1 MARKRIIIEDMV
13 SGQQKT
19 LECEGYLVC
28 AFNDPVHLGEDANP
42 YDRVAIEARNIHTV
56 DVMGLMLKRDNPLAE
71 AWRGMKKV
79 RWQPR
84 MMRVLKCAYE
94 ERD

>member
-28 AFNDPVHLGEDANP
+28 AFNDPVHIAEGADPCNRA
-42 YDRVAIEARNIHTV
+42 AIEAKNINAV
-56 DVMGLMLKRDNPLAE
+56 DVIGLMLKRDNPLAE
-71 AWRGMKKV
+71 AWRELKKL
-79 RWQPR
+79 RWRPR
-84 MMRVLKCAYE
+84 VMRVLKCAYE

>member
-28 AFNDPVHLGEDANP
+28 AFNDPVHIDEDANP
-42 YDRVAIEARNIHTV
+42 YNRIAIEARNINTV
-56 DVMGLMLKRDNPLAE
+56 DVIGLMLKRNNPLAD
-71 AWRGMKKV
+71 AWRGLKKL
-79 RWQPR
+79 RWRPR
-84 MMRVLKCAYE
+84 MMHALKCVYE

>member
-28 AFNDPVHLGEDANP
+28 AFNDPVHIGEGADP
-42 YDRVAIEARNIHTV
+42 YNRVAVEAKNIHVV
-56 DVMGLMLKRDNPLAE
+56 DVAGLMIKGNNPLAD
-71 AWRGMKKV
+71 AWHLLKKL
-79 RWQPR
+79 RWRPR
-84 MMRVLKCAYE
+84 VMRALKCAYE
-94 ERD
+94 ESD

>member
-28 AFNDPVHLGEDANP
+28 AFNDPMETD
-42 YDRVAIEARNIHTV
+42 VAERRHRRAAILADNITAM
-56 DVMGLMLKRDNPLAE
+56 DVAGLMTVKDNPLE
-71 AWRGMKKV
+71 AAWKIV
-79 RWQPR
+79 RKLKWNPGLLR
-84 MMRVLKCAYE
+84 KMRNSYKE
-94 ERD
+94 HD

>member
-19 LECEGYLVC
+19 LECEGFLVC
-28 AFNDPVHLGEDANP
+28 AFNDPVHIDEDANP
-42 YDRVAIEARNIHTV
+42 YNRVAIEARNIHTV
-56 DVMGLMLKRDNPLAE
+56 DVMGLMIKRNNPLAE
-71 AWRGMKKV
+71 AWRGLKKL
-79 RWQPR
+79 RWRPR
-84 MMRVLKCAYE
+84 VMRVLKRAYE

>member
-13 SGQQKT
+13 SGQQET

-28 AFNDPVHLGEDANP
+28 AFNDPVHIDEGADP
-42 YDRVAIEARNIHTV
+42 YSRAAIESQNICTF

-71 AWRGMKKV
+71 AWRGLKKL
-79 RWQPR
+79 RWWPR
-84 MMRVLKCAYE
+84 MMRALKCAYE
-94 ERD
+94 ESD

>member
-28 AFNDPVHLGEDANP
+28 AFNEPVHVDEGLAPYNRAN
-42 YDRVAIEARNIHTV
+42 IEAKNINAV
-56 DVMGLMLKRDNPLAE
+56 DVIGLMLKRDNPLAE
-71 AWRGMKKV
+71 AWRELKKL
-79 RWQPR
+79 RWRPR
-84 MMRVLKCAYE
+84 MMHALKCVYE
-94 ERD
+94 EHD